1 MILYTK
7 RLIYKFL
14 IIINIGIKKKF
25 KLIFLFRFIKMFTEN
40 LMAVLSGT
48 KPIFPIPRVP
58 SGFYFMVEKL
68 LSFVITKTNAP
79 K

>member
-1 MILYTK
+1 
-7 RLIYKFL
+7 
-14 IIINIGIKKKF
+14 
-25 KLIFLFRFIKMFTEN
+25 MFTEN

-68 LSFVITKTNAP
+68 LGFVITKTNAP